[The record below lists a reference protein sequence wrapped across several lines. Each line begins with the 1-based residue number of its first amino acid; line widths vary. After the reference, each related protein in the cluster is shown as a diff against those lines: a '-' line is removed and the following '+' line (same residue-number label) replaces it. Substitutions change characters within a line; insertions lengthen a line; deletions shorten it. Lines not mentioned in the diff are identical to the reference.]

1 MGDQL
6 ERRHAFLLF
15 HSSTADLLRFK
26 INCTSPVAYEGRTP
40 AMPHKCGFPLKV
52 LADQKNGVVF
62 PAAIGLILDLNVVA
76 IERFAD
82 SSLEIN
88 GVDGHGE
95 I

>member
-1 MGDQL
+1 
-6 ERRHAFLLF
+6 
-15 HSSTADLLRFK
+15 
-26 INCTSPVAYEGRTP
+26 
-40 AMPHKCGFPLKV
+40 MPHKCGFPLKV